1 MSSESDLGRLLSE
14 AAIRRVIYKYCRAV
28 DTRDERALREV
39 YHPGAVENHGTFDGP
54 AASYVRWALEQSE
67 SRFAMTQHYI
77 ANIEI
82 TFETDTAANV
92 ESSFFAVHEPLD
104 SGGDELMFLGGRY
117 ADVFHRD
124 QEWRIR
130 HRTLVVNWAGVY
142 RADSPFPGMSSF
154 RRASPT

>member
-1 MSSESDLGRLLSE
+1 MSSESDLDRLLSE

-28 DTRDERALREV
+28 DTRDEEALREV
-39 YHPGAVENHGTFDGP
+39 YHPDAVENHGTFDGP
-54 AASYVRWALEQSE
+54 AADYVRWALEQSE

-82 TFETDTAANV
+82 TFETDVVANV
-92 ESSFFAVHEPLD
+92 ESSFLAVHEPLD

-117 ADVFHRD
+117 VDIFHKD
-124 QEWRIR
+124 QEWRVR

-142 RADSPFPGMSSF
+142 RTDKPFPAMSSF
-154 RRASPT
+154 RRASST